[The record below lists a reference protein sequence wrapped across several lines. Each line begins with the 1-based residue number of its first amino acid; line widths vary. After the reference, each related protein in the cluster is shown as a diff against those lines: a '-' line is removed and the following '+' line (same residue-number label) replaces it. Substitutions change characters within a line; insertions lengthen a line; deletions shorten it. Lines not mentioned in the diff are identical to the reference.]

1 MITSYQIFEIV
12 KESKLLVYRDKL
24 DEQGGE
30 YDSEEKAIEA
40 LQHFP
45 SNREFIILK
54 KYRKDTDSLNKIEFV

>member
-40 LQHFP
+40 LMRFP
-45 SNREFIILK
+45 SNQEFIILK
-54 KYRKDTDSLNKIEFV
+54 KYRKDSDSVDKIEFV